1 MSWNC
6 HEFHLVSIFLHLF
19 VLFIYLR
26 IYWTIELGAILAQA
40 LRWSEFALPPSPVCL
55 LCSVLSTGTF
65 AVVIAC
71 TLPSGLLGFL
81 PLWEGRKAGRTASM
95 YMYASE
101 PPNPLWAFYEDLMIF
116 YRNFNL
122 FWQYHVYAMSWV
134 EIDVCLC
141 IYILNPVIWVPLHG
155 VGVPP

>member
-1 MSWNC
+1 M
-6 HEFHLVSIFLHLF
+6 
-19 VLFIYLR
+19 
-26 IYWTIELGAILAQA
+26 AQA
-40 LRWSEFALPPSPVCL
+40 LRLVSEFALPPSPVCL

-101 PPNPLWAFYEDLMIF
+101 PPNPLWAFYEDLLIF
-116 YRNFNL
+116 
-122 FWQYHVYAMSWV
+122 
-134 EIDVCLC
+134 
-141 IYILNPVIWVPLHG
+141 
-155 VGVPP
+155 